1 MKTIQ
6 FQGRELSAIALGTTA
21 FGSRYSAEQAAEAI
35 DFVRSQGVNVIDTAR
50 VYGYNAP
57 GGGFGYSE
65 SIIGQYLAGRKD
77 RESLFLVTKGAHPPM
92 EDRAFNRLTEKDLR
106 FDLEQSLRNLKTD
119 YVDLYFLHRDNPQM
133 DMAEVMGTL
142 HDFVK
147 KGYVRAIGASNW
159 RFSRIMEAN
168 AYAADHGLTP
178 FTASQI
184 EWSMAK
190 YDESEN
196 PGDKTQFAMKPE
208 EIPLYRESGLLVMCY
223 TSQASGLFSKI
234 IAAGPTAA
242 EGYDALKASGGLK
255 KYQDPDNRRR
265 AVAVEQLCAKYNV
278 SPAAIGVAYLTGMGS
293 AVMPILGSSG
303 IAQLA
308 DSLSAPDLKLTEE
321 DYRLIEGR

>member
-6 FQGRELSAIALGTTA
+6 FQGRTLSAIALGTTA
-21 FGSRYSAEQAAEAI
+21 FGKHYSAEQAAQAI
-35 DFVRSQGVNVIDTAR
+35 DYVRSQGVNVIDTAR
-50 VYGYNAP
+50 VYGFDAP

-65 SIIGQYLAGRKD
+65 SMIGQYLAGRSD
-77 RESLFLVTKGAHPPM
+77 RDQLFLVTKGAHPPM

-106 FDLEQSLRNLKTD
+106 FDLEESLKNLQTD

-133 DMAEVMGTL
+133 DMAEVMETL

-159 RFSRIMEAN
+159 RFKRIMEAN
-168 AYAADHGLTP
+168 AYAAEHGLTP

-190 YDESEN
+190 YDESDN
-196 PGDKTQFAMKPE
+196 PGDKTQYAMLPE
-208 EIPLYRESGLLVMCY
+208 EIPLYRESGMLVMCY

-234 IAAGPTAA
+234 MAAGATAA
-242 EGYDALKASGGLK
+242 EGYDVLKANGGLM
-255 KYQDPDNRRR
+255 KYKNPDNRRR
-265 AVAVEQLCAKYNV
+265 AIAVEQLCAKYGV

-293 AVMPILGSSG
+293 SVMPILGSSRIG
-303 IAQLA
+303 QLE
-308 DSLSAPDLKLTEE
+308 DSLSAPDLRLTEE
-321 DYRLIEGR
+321 DYRLIEGC